1 MEGSSFVLDQLTF
14 KQVWSVKNQDILN
27 CPGLNRALKEKERG
41 RRDNVGK
48 RRKEKRNRLGIVG
61 RQMVFFVWF
70 LVEVQN
76 SSLQGAVDFESLH
89 GFENNRVLPWRTL
102 HQVLLNTTMPPL
114 REEFHEVQ
122 ITKGREH
129 VLGKLSLQVY
139 PVKSS
144 TQSSYEAPAV
154 GDC

>member
-1 MEGSSFVLDQLTF
+1 M
-14 KQVWSVKNQDILN
+14 N

-89 GFENNRVLPWRTL
+89 GFENNRVLP
-102 HQVLLNTTMPPL
+102 
-114 REEFHEVQ
+114 
-122 ITKGREH
+122 
-129 VLGKLSLQVY
+129 
-139 PVKSS
+139 
-144 TQSSYEAPAV
+144 
-154 GDC
+154 